1 MKNEL
6 KRLRYIAGAIAIAT
20 SGIVTS
26 LHAQNRPIERAERQR
41 AEVLANEARSGT
53 ATVREEEED
62 LGDDTPLGVSIAGLR
77 LISDQDM
84 ATMSPEVEVAIDID
98 PALPAPEGLAELLQP
113 YIGEPL
119 SMALLNRIGKD
130 IVTTWRESDYPLVD
144 VYFPEQNITQ
154 GKIQIVV
161 REAVLGE
168 KRQEGAVHSRPDYIV
183 SNLRI
188 EPGERVN
195 RRVVQADLDWL
206 NENPIRQVNVI
217 YEPGAEDGTS
227 DILINVTEEKQLTAY
242 ASFANTGVNF
252 TGQNELSFGVNLGN
266 PWQTEQSL
274 GYQYTA
280 DIDFDSLSA
289 HTVFYQKFLPWRHT
303 FGIIGSY
310 VTSEAQTMMP
320 FGVAGKSSQL
330 TGEYRIP
337 LIRPSWN
344 RDWAHAFT
352 ASFDYKSTDTDLIFG
367 GVNVFAN
374 DYAIGQFRFEYGA
387 EFPDRFGF
395 TRFSA
400 GVILSPGNMY
410 GNNDDAS
417 FMVARPGATAD
428 YFYSYFDIEKLIS
441 LPNDWSLSIDVRAQ
455 ATPDR
460 LVSTEQL
467 LGGGYITVRGFD
479 ESIARADSGAIF
491 NTELIAPSFS
501 LIDGV
506 DDEWSAF
513 VFYDAAAFQYTDP
526 LFVEAGPS
534 LQSVGLGL
542 NCRVG
547 ALGFARAAYG
557 WAVQDSGVDYANP
570 GPGKFH
576 FGVTVMY

>member
-1 MKNEL
+1 LKNKP
-6 KRLRYIAGAIAIAT
+6 KRLRYAAGALAIAISWIA
-20 SGIVTS
+20 SIS
-26 LHAQNRPIERAERQR
+26 YAQNRPIERAERQR
-41 AEVLANEARSGT
+41 AEVLANEALSGT
-53 ATVREEEED
+53 ATVREEEEA

-77 LISDQDM
+77 LISDQGM
-84 ATMSPEVEVAIDID
+84 ATMSPEVQEVIEID
-98 PALPAPEGLAELLQP
+98 PTLPAPEGLAELLLP

-119 SMALLNRIGKD
+119 SMALLNRLGKD

-154 GKIQIVV
+154 GKVQIVV

-188 EPGERVN
+188 DSGDRVN

-217 YEPGAEDGTS
+217 YEPGTEDGTS

-252 TGQNELSFGVNLGN
+252 TGQNEISFGVNLGN
-266 PWQTEQSL
+266 PWQTEQAL

-280 DIDFDSLSA
+280 DVDFDSLSA
-289 HTVFYQKFLPWRHT
+289 HTVFYQKFLPWRHSL
-303 FGIIGSY
+303 GIIGSY
-310 VTSEAQTMMP
+310 VTSEARTLLP
-320 FGVAGKSSQL
+320 FGVTGESSQL

-337 LIRPSWN
+337 LKRPEWN
-344 RDWAHAFT
+344 RNWAHAFT
-352 ASFDYKSTDTDLIFG
+352 AAFDYKSTDTDLIFG
-367 GVNVFAN
+367 GTNVFAN
-374 DYAIGQFRFEYGA
+374 DYAIGQFRFEYAA

-395 TRFSA
+395 TRFST
-400 GVILSPGNMY
+400 GMIVSPGNMY

-417 FMVARPGATAD
+417 FTVARPGATAN

-441 LPNDWSLSIDVRAQ
+441 LPQDWSLSIDIRAQ

-467 LGGGYITVRGFD
+467 LAGGYVTVRGFD

-491 NTELIAPSFS
+491 NTELITPPFS

-506 DDEWSAF
+506 DDEWNAF
-513 VFYDAAAFQYTDP
+513 LFYDAAALQYTDST
-526 LFVEAGPS
+526 FVEAGPS

-542 NCRVG
+542 NCRIG
-547 ALGFARAAYG
+547 DLGFARAAYG
-557 WAVQDSGVDYANP
+557 WVVEDHGVDYANP

-576 FGVTVMY
+576 FGMTVMY